1 MIKAI
6 IVDDEPAARRLL
18 YHLCTNVENIQ
29 VIGEAAN
36 GKAAIDL
43 INNLKPDV
51 VFLDIQMPDITGLEV
66 LEKIEYQ
73 PNIIFTTAY
82 EHYALKAFES
92 FAVDYLLKPIKEERF
107 ASSIEKLKEF
117 GKISKTIDIQELQN
131 MIGELKPKPALNALP
146 VKTGE
151 RILLIDF
158 DSLAYLEAND
168 KYVNAFSIEGNKYLI
183 DYTLSQLEE
192 KLPDP
197 FLRVQ
202 KSFIINKNLV
212 KEVHK
217 HFNSRFV
224 LILKDKKTTRITTGL
239 TYFDKVRT
247 HFGL

>member
-18 YHLCTNVENIQ
+18 HHLCTNVENIQ

-51 VFLDIQMPDITGLEV
+51 VFLDIQMPYITGLEV

-117 GKISKTIDIQELQN
+117 GKINKTIDIRELQK
-131 MIGELKPKPALNALP
+131 MIGELKPKPSLNALP
-146 VKTGE
+146 VKTGD

-224 LILKDKKTTRITTGL
+224 LILNDKKTTRITTGL